1 MWEYCLVDFQDE
13 NIILQDSKDKI
24 TSQFGVLSIQR
35 FPFTLYMKPNWMFFV
50 CFFSPSKLF
59 ELIFFSFVIKDEK
72 IFFVSLTMNFFYLN
86 MTCEWRA
93 ELIVI
98 GVPFCYGQV
107 LIRVLTVH
115 GIHMDWQTS

>member
-1 MWEYCLVDFQDE
+1 MRLLNVREYCLVDFLDG

-50 CFFSPSKLF
+50 CFFFLSKLF
-59 ELIFFSFVIKDEK
+59 ELIFFSFVIKDDK

-86 MTCEWRA
+86 MTCE
-93 ELIVI
+93 
-98 GVPFCYGQV
+98 
-107 LIRVLTVH
+107 
-115 GIHMDWQTS
+115 